1 MVTDKNTILPA
12 AIDLR
17 RNAEERKQID
27 SAEKQRSRAKV
38 PIQRLVHELEVYQ
51 IELEMQNEELS
62 QCRCAAELSLE
73 RSIELYDSAPV
84 GYCTFDRQG
93 CVREANLTIAGMLGM
108 ERSRLL
114 GQRFG
119 IFISHDSR
127 FTFAAFLEKVFA
139 NQDTISCEL
148 RLTVHGNSPTFVL
161 IEAHAESTGL
171 ACRAAIINVSGR
183 KRAEEAYHHLRQRL
197 NWILE
202 KTGTGMWF
210 NELTLKRLT
219 WDEQTKL
226 LYFIEPLAEP
236 DINLFWSRIHPDDR
250 ESTQRDI
257 EAAIRDHT
265 LCRIEHRAVAPVTGE
280 IRWIHFAAQGTYA
293 PDGTPTNFDGIT
305 SDITARKIIE
315 EELQEIR
322 KQLEAKVLLRTQ
334 ELAES
339 VDSLKIEIA
348 VRERVEESLRRLNRL
363 YAVLS
368 GIGHAITRAGDQST
382 LYSDVCRIAVDQGGF
397 ILACIGLVN
406 VEKGELR
413 IAAANGATDCLV
425 DILKAATTEPVGDR
439 HHFRHHQHGATLY
452 INNDFRNDPCDCF
465 NLDKVHVP
473 GILSSACVPLKQ
485 EGQVIGTLTLYSGKL
500 NFFDQQ
506 HLDLLDQIGAD
517 ISFAID
523 KMMHEASRRKAEHAL
538 QVESAERLRTLLKL
552 RDKEKMLL
560 QQNRLA
566 AMGEMI
572 NNIAHQWRQPL
583 NILGLSVQQ
592 MRMFYDNGLF
602 SQEYF
607 HESLSKSMGLINH
620 MSRTIDDFRDF
631 FKPDKE
637 KSVFTIHEQVTKAI
651 SLIEDSFRSNNI
663 SIEIDIRANPSI
675 VGFPNEYS
683 QALLN
688 ILVNAKDALLER
700 SHDNAK
706 ISVSITEEEDRAV
719 VTVADNAGG
728 ISEEIMDKIFEPYFT
743 TKGPNRGTGIGLFMS
758 KIIIE
763 NNMDG
768 RLSVCN
774 SEEGAEFRIEV

>member
-1 MVTDKNTILPA
+1 
-12 AIDLR
+12 
-17 RNAEERKQID
+17 
-27 SAEKQRSRAKV
+27 
-38 PIQRLVHELEVYQ
+38 
-51 IELEMQNEELS
+51 
-62 QCRCAAELSLE
+62 
-73 RSIELYDSAPV
+73 
-84 GYCTFDRQG
+84 
-93 CVREANLTIAGMLGM
+93 
-108 ERSRLL
+108 
-114 GQRFG
+114 
-119 IFISHDSR
+119 
-127 FTFAAFLEKVFA
+127 
-139 NQDTISCEL
+139 
-148 RLTVHGNSPTFVL
+148 
-161 IEAHAESTGL
+161 
-171 ACRAAIINVSGR
+171 
-183 KRAEEAYHHLRQRL
+183 
-197 NWILE
+197 
-202 KTGTGMWF
+202 
-210 NELTLKRLT
+210 
-219 WDEQTKL
+219 
-226 LYFIEPLAEP
+226 
-236 DINLFWSRIHPDDR
+236 
-250 ESTQRDI
+250 
-257 EAAIRDHT
+257 
-265 LCRIEHRAVAPVTGE
+265 
-280 IRWIHFAAQGTYA
+280 
-293 PDGTPTNFDGIT
+293 
-305 SDITARKIIE
+305 
-315 EELQEIR
+315 
-322 KQLEAKVLLRTQ
+322 
-334 ELAES
+334 
-339 VDSLKIEIA
+339 
-348 VRERVEESLRRLNRL
+348 
-363 YAVLS
+363 
-368 GIGHAITRAGDQST
+368 
-382 LYSDVCRIAVDQGGF
+382 
-397 ILACIGLVN
+397 
-406 VEKGELR
+406 
-413 IAAANGATDCLV
+413 
-425 DILKAATTEPVGDR
+425 
-439 HHFRHHQHGATLY
+439 
-452 INNDFRNDPCDCF
+452 
-465 NLDKVHVP
+465 
-473 GILSSACVPLKQ
+473 
-485 EGQVIGTLTLYSGKL
+485 
-500 NFFDQQ
+500 
-506 HLDLLDQIGAD
+506 
-517 ISFAID
+517 
-523 KMMHEASRRKAEHAL
+523 
-538 QVESAERLRTLLKL
+538 
-552 RDKEKMLL
+552 MLL